1 MLKHVPNILSVCR
14 ILLIPVIVISVCS
27 GNYLLALIVFT
38 ISSLTDIVDG
48 YIARNYDAVTNV
60 GKLLD
65 PLADK
70 LTQLSL
76 IASLVWADV
85 ISEWIL
91 VVLLIK
97 ELIMIS
103 GAAFLYGKSVVVY
116 SRWYG
121 KLATV
126 LIYVSIVTSLLCK
139 QFNVTSGIFLNIS
152 NSLYVIALVTTVFAL
167 IMYCRALYNKGFI
180 DKSDLNKEVIIDK
193 KIKKFN
199 MR

>member
-1 MLKHVPNILSVCR
+1 MLKHVPNILSICR
-14 ILLIPVIVISVCS
+14 ILLIPVIVISVS
-27 GNYLLALIVFT
+27 MNNYLLALIIFT
-38 ISSLTDIVDG
+38 ISSLTDIIDG

-70 LTQLSL
+70 LTQL
-76 IASLVWADV
+76 AMVGSLVSNNV
-85 ISEWIL
+85 ISGWIL
-91 VVLLIK
+91 IVLLVK

-126 LIYVSIVTSLLCK
+126 LLYLSIVVSLLCK
-139 QFNVTSGIFLNIS
+139 QFNVTSGLFITIS
-152 NSLYVIALVTTVFAL
+152 NSLYVITLSVTIFAL
-167 IMYCRALYNKGFI
+167 LMYSKALYNKGFI

-193 KIKKFN
+193 KK
-199 MR
+199 

>member
-14 ILLIPVIVISVCS
+14 ILLIPVIVISVYLN
-27 GNYLLALIVFT
+27 NYLLALIVFT
-38 ISSLTDIVDG
+38 ISSLTDIIDG
-48 YIARNYDAVTNV
+48 YIARNFDAITNV

-70 LTQLSL
+70 LTQLSMV
-76 IASLVWADV
+76 ASLVWAKV
-85 ISEWIL
+85 ISGWIL
-91 VVLLIK
+91 AVLLIK
-97 ELIMIS
+97 ELIMIA

-126 LIYVSIVTSLLCK
+126 LLYLSIVVSLLCK
-139 QFNVTSGIFLNIS
+139 QFNIVSGMFITIS
-152 NSLYVIALVTTVFAL
+152 NSLYIITLCVTVFAL
-167 IMYCRALYNKGFI
+167 LMYVQALHNKGLI

-193 KIKKFN
+193 KK
-199 MR
+199 

>member
-14 ILLIPVIVISVCS
+14 ILLIPVIVISVALH
-27 GNYLLALIVFT
+27 NYLLALIIFT
-38 ISSLTDIVDG
+38 ISSLTDIIDG
-48 YIARNYDAVTNV
+48 YIARNFDAVTNV

-70 LTQLSL
+70 LTQLSM

-85 ISEWIL
+85 IGGWIL
-91 VVLLIK
+91 AVLLIK
-97 ELIMIS
+97 ELIMIA

-126 LIYVSIVTSLLCK
+126 LLFVSVVVSLVGR
-139 QFNVTSGIFLNIS
+139 QFNISSGIFITIS
-152 NSLYVIALVTTVFAL
+152 NSLYVITLLMTIFAL
-167 IMYCRALYNKGFI
+167 LAYVKALYNKGFI
-180 DKSDLNKEVIIDK
+180 DKSDLNKEIIIDK
-193 KIKKFN
+193 KK
-199 MR
+199 

>member
-14 ILLIPVIVISVCS
+14 ILLIPVIVYSIVS
-27 GNYLLALIVFT
+27 GNYLLALIIFT

-48 YIARNYDAVTNV
+48 YIARNFDAVTNV

-65 PLADK
+65 PLSDK
-70 LTQLSL
+70 LTQISL

-85 ISEWIL
+85 ISGWIL
-91 VVLLIK
+91 MVLLIK
-97 ELIMIS
+97 EFIMIA

-116 SRWYG
+116 SKWYG

-126 LIYVSIVTSLLCK
+126 LIYFSIVVSLLCR
-139 QFNVTSGIFLNIS
+139 QFNVTSGIFINLS
-152 NSLYVIALVTTVFAL
+152 NALYVIALFMTVFAL
-167 IMYCRALYNKGFI
+167 LMYAKALVNKGFI

-193 KIKKFN
+193 KK
-199 MR
+199 

>member
-1 MLKHVPNILSVCR
+1 MLKHVPNILSICR
-14 ILLIPVIVISVCS
+14 ILLIPVIVISVYLN
-27 GNYLLALIVFT
+27 NYLLALIIFT
-38 ISSLTDIVDG
+38 ISSLTDVVDG

-70 LTQLSL
+70 LTQLAMV
-76 IASLVWADV
+76 ASLVWADV
-85 ISEWIL
+85 ISGWIL
-91 VVLLIK
+91 TVLLIK
-97 ELIMIS
+97 ELIMIA

-126 LIYVSIVTSLLCK
+126 LLYLSIVVSLLCK
-139 QFNVTSGIFLNIS
+139 QFNVTSELFINIS
-152 NSLYVIALVTTVFAL
+152 NSLYVITLAVTVFAL
-167 IMYCRALYNKGFI
+167 LMYVKALYNKGLI

-193 KIKKFN
+193 KK
-199 MR
+199 